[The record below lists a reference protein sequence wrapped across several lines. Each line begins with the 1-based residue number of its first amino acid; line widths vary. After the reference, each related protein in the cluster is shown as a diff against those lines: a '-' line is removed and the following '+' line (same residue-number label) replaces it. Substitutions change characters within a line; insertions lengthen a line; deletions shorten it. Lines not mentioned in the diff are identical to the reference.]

1 MANILLEN
9 DIHKNKQG
17 IINDFAITLSTING
31 SGSATANMTLVR
43 ALFLMGI
50 PVSAKNIFPSNI
62 QGLPTWFTIR
72 CSPFGFLGRVEE
84 DDIVVTMNPATF
96 QDELKHVISGG
107 VILYAD
113 DLKKPEGREDVILYP
128 MPVKKIVQET
138 DISPQLKGYIANMV
152 YVGVLTELLGIE
164 LNKIYQALE
173 YHFEK
178 NQKAINSNFHVIQ
191 SAVMWTKANLEKIDP
206 YSVTPLQKNVNK
218 IMTNGNTAA
227 ALGSIYGGVQFVS
240 WYPITP
246 ASSIP
251 EEMNTYLPKLRKDPL
266 TGKETYVVV
275 QAEDELSAIG
285 MVTGAGWAG
294 LRSMTATS
302 GPGLSL
308 MAEYLGLAYFAEVPL
323 VIWDVQ
329 RVGPSTGLPTRTS
342 QGDLSSAQYI
352 SHGDTEFIILLPG
365 NIEECFE
372 FGWRSFDIAE
382 RLQTPVIVLSD
393 LDLGM
398 NHWISEPFK
407 YPEKPIDRGKIL
419 WEKDLDEWSL
429 TKQQEWGRFMDV
441 DGDGIT
447 YRTVPGNLHPKA
459 AYFMRGTGHNEYGG
473 YSEDPQEWEKLL
485 DRLKQKFWTARSLGI
500 LPYPEIE
507 VNQNAEIGFILWGS
521 TELAV
526 REARAILMAQGIITD
541 CCRVRCLPLDD
552 AIGGFINKHK
562 VNYIVELNRDG
573 QLHQLLK
580 IKFPETTK
588 RLVSLAHVDGLPL
601 TAKWIIR
608 ELRIAGEKLS

>member
-1 MANILLEN
+1 MPNKFMEN
-9 DIHKNKQG
+9 GIPAKKTA
-17 IINDFAITLSTING
+17 IINDFAVTLSTING
-31 SGSATANMTLVR
+31 SGSATANMTLAR

-72 CSPFGFLGRVEE
+72 CSPFGYLGRVEE

-96 QDELKHVISGG
+96 EDELKHVIYGG

-152 YVGVLTELLGIE
+152 YVGVLAELLGID
-164 LNKIYQALE
+164 LNMIYQALE
-173 YHFEK
+173 YHFE
-178 NQKAINSNFHVIQ
+178 NNHKAITSNFQVIQ
-191 SAVMWTKANLEKIDP
+191 SAVTWTKANLQKNDP
-206 YSVTPLQKNVNK
+206 YFVEALPMNTNK
-218 IMTNGNTAA
+218 IMANGNTAA

-246 ASSIP
+246 ASGIP
-251 EEMNTYLPKLRKDPL
+251 EDMNIYLPKLRKDPL

-308 MAEYLGLAYFAEVPL
+308 MSEYLGLAYFAEVPL
-323 VIWDVQ
+323 VLWDVQ

-365 NIEECFE
+365 SIEECFE

-419 WEKDLDEWSL
+419 WEKDLDKWAEMK
-429 TKQQEWGRFMDV
+429 KQDWGRFVDV

-473 YSEDPQEWEKLL
+473 YSEDPQQWEKLVK
-485 DRLKQKFWTARSLGI
+485 RLKQKFITARLLGI
-500 LPYPEIE
+500 LPEPKIE
-507 VNQNAEIGFILWGS
+507 VNQDSEIGFILWGS

-526 REARAILMAQGIITD
+526 KEARAILMAQGISTD
-541 CCRVRCLPLDD
+541 CCRVRSLPLDD
-552 AIGGFINKHK
+552 AIGDFIEKHK
-562 VNYIVELNRDG
+562 VNYVVELNRDG
-573 QLHQLLK
+573 QLHQLLI
-580 IKFPETTK
+580 IKFPEFA
-588 RLVSLAHVDGLPL
+588 RHLISLAHLDGLPV

-608 ELRIAGEKLS
+608 EFRIAKEK